1 MSPTDHGGGSQHT
14 AGRHVGKIAV
24 ALAVALTGTA
34 IALAATVITAPVASA
49 ATACVDRTFGYSPNT
64 YQPCVLDEQV
74 LLNDL
79 WRIGFA
85 GPDQQ
90 LATDGYYGIHTVGD
104 VESFN
109 DNWIPQLAGSGETA
123 PITWAAL
130 CELDWEHGFRGLYW
144 HNAGC
149 IP

>member
-14 AGRHVGKIAV
+14 TGRHVGKIAV

-34 IALAATVITAPVASA
+34 IALTATVITAPGLQRLRR
-49 ATACVDRTFGYSPNT
+49 VDRTSGYSPNT

-85 GPDQQ
+85 GPD
-90 LATDGYYGIHTVGD
+90 
-104 VESFN
+104 
-109 DNWIPQLAGSGETA
+109 
-123 PITWAAL
+123 
-130 CELDWEHGFRGLYW
+130 
-144 HNAGC
+144 
-149 IP
+149 